1 MPRHVVFCLC
11 PGLPLFCL
19 ASALEVLRHANR
31 FAGDEAY
38 RWTLLC
44 ENDRPVQDGIGTWW
58 YPRASIDAVEPADLA
73 FIVAGFDAGHL
84 ELPQLSSWLGIQ
96 ARNGRSVGGISNG
109 AFLLAR
115 QGLLDE
121 HAATTHWEDFESFY
135 LNFPRVRA
143 RYQRFVID
151 RRRLTCSGGT
161 ATLDLFIE
169 ILRQDLGNEIAL
181 RVSRQMLL
189 QETTDVLPGSPS
201 RRQLGQR
208 VSPLVQD
215 ALGLIDSGFGE
226 KLGVE
231 ELARRVGLSRREL
244 SRRFRGELNT
254 TPSTVLMQRR
264 LERARSLI
272 LNSRLP
278 MAAIASAI
286 GFSSQSHLISSYRT
300 HFGITPAQQRREYL
314 RARERMPVRERE
326 RELRDW

>member
-1 MPRHVVFCLC
+1 MSRHIVFCLC

-31 FAGDEAY
+31 FAGEKTY

-44 ENDRPVQDGIGTWW
+44 ENDRPVQDGNGIWWNPGT
-58 YPRASIDAVEPADLA
+58 SIDEADPADVA

-84 ELPQLSSWLGIQ
+84 DLPQIGTWLGSQ
-96 ARNGRSVGGISNG
+96 ARAGRSIGGLSNG
-109 AFLLAR
+109 AFILAQ

-143 RYQRFVID
+143 RYQRFVVD
-151 RRRLTCSGGT
+151 RRRLTCSGGS

-169 ILRQDLGNEIAL
+169 ILRQDLGNELAL

-189 QETTDVLPGSPS
+189 QEAPDVLPGIPT

-226 KLGVE
+226 SLGVE
-231 ELARRVGLSRREL
+231 ELAQRVGLSRREL
-244 SRRFRGELNT
+244 LRRFRGELNT
-254 TPSTVLMQRR
+254 TPSAILAQRR

-278 MAAIASAI
+278 MAAIASAV
-286 GFSSQSHLISSYRT
+286 GFSSQAHLTSSYRR

-314 RARERMPVRERE
+314 RARERLPLRE

>member
-1 MPRHVVFCLC
+1 MRRHVVFCLC

-31 FAGDEAY
+31 FASNTAY

-44 ENDRPVQDGIGTWW
+44 ENDRPVQDGNEIWW
-58 YPRASIDAVEPADLA
+58 HPGASIDHVETADLA
-73 FIVAGFDAGHL
+73 FIVAGFDAGHVDSPRL
-84 ELPQLSSWLGIQ
+84 VDWLGTQ
-96 ARNGRSVGGISNG
+96 AREGRMIGGLSNG
-109 AFLLAR
+109 AFILAR
-115 QGLLDE
+115 RGLLDD

-135 LNFPRVRA
+135 LSFPRVRA

-151 RRRLTCSGGT
+151 RRRLTCSGGS

-169 ILRQDLGNEIAL
+169 ILRQDLGNQLAL

-189 QETTDVLPGSPS
+189 QETGDLLPGSPR

-215 ALGLIDSGFGE
+215 ALGLIESGFGE
-226 KLGVE
+226 SLGVE

-244 SRRFRGELNT
+244 LRRFRSELNA
-254 TPSTVLMQRR
+254 TPSAILSQRR

-278 MAAIASAI
+278 MAAIASAV
-286 GFSSQSHLISSYRT
+286 GFSSQSHLTSSYRKR
-300 HFGITPAQQRREYL
+300 FGMTPAQQRREYR
-314 RARERMPVRERE
+314 RAGERMPLRERG
-326 RELRDW
+326 LGDW